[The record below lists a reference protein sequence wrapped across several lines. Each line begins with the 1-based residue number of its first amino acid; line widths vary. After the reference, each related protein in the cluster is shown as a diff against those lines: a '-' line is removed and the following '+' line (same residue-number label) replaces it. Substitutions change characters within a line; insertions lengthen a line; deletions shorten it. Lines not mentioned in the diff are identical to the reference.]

1 MLFWNSKF
9 HDRMWLFYG
18 LLNCRKN
25 YIPVNS
31 MEKVSITWWNS
42 MNFGILFLVFS
53 SLLISATWFLSPSL
67 LSLQF
72 PWNNFYQQGKLIV
85 AKSKEYFSVL
95 VLIDLPPQHLTL
107 WKTPFL
113 LHTLILDF
121 PDIIPPGHCLITPS
135 QSLCKC
141 FFNLDP
147 FRVVAKGD
155 TQDSFF
161 FSFFSMYIISLMTS
175 SMTVTAFSLL
185 KDFLT
190 SPSRL
195 WSLSWAPEL

>member
-1 MLFWNSKF
+1 
-9 HDRMWLFYG
+9 
-18 LLNCRKN
+18 
-25 YIPVNS
+25 
-31 MEKVSITWWNS
+31 MEKVSIMWWNS

-155 TQDSFF
+155 TKDSFF
-161 FSFFSMYIISLMTS
+161 FFIFLNVHYLPDDFIYDCNCFLLAKGRPNLSLQALISLLS
-175 SMTVTAFSLL
+175 SRTIELTAYQIL
-185 KDFLT
+185 
-190 SPSRL
+190 
-195 WSLSWAPEL
+195 